1 MIYENQRFTGE
12 RAKFAEK
19 KSVFNNCIFDDGE
32 SPLKESSEIELN
44 GTNFQWKYPLWYC
57 SNVVADN
64 CSFLEMARAGIW
76 YTNDILMKNT
86 LVEAPKIFRKCRHV
100 VLEKVQLMNASE
112 TLWQCSEVMMNDV
125 VAKGDYFAMNSSNIV
140 ANNFSLAGNY
150 GFDSCSNIE
159 INNSKLLT
167 KDAFWNCENVIV
179 RDSYICGEYLGW
191 NSKNLYFENCVIESL
206 QGLCYID
213 GLVLKNCKLL
223 NTNLCFEYC
232 ANIQAEIDGDIV
244 SVKNPISGMIVADK
258 IGEIILESDK
268 INPNQTLITQR
279 K

>member
-112 TLWQCSEVMMNDV
+112 TLWQCSAVMMNDV

>member
-112 TLWQCSEVMMNDV
+112 TLWQCSAVMMNDV
-125 VAKGDYFAMNSSNIV
+125 VAKGDYFAMSSSNIV

-159 INNSKLLT
+159 INNSKLLS

-232 ANIQAEIDGDIV
+232 ANIQAEIDGYIV

>member
-32 SPLKESSEIELN
+32 SPLKESSEIQLN

-112 TLWQCSEVMMNDV
+112 TLWQCSAVMMNDV
-125 VAKGDYFAMNSSNIV
+125 VAKGDYFAMSSSNIV

-159 INNSKLLT
+159 INNSKLLS

>member
-1 MIYENQRFTGE
+1 MIYENQRFTLE

-112 TLWQCSEVMMNDV
+112 TLWQCSAVMMNDV
-125 VAKGDYFAMNSSNIV
+125 VAKGDYFAMSSSNIV

-159 INNSKLLT
+159 INNSKLLS

>member
-112 TLWQCSEVMMNDV
+112 TLWQCSAVMMNDV

-159 INNSKLLT
+159 INNSKLLS

>member
-125 VAKGDYFAMNSSNIV
+125 VAKGDYFAMSSSNIV

-159 INNSKLLT
+159 INNSKLLS

>member
-86 LVEAPKIFRKCRHV
+86 LVEAPKIFRKSRHV

-112 TLWQCSEVMMNDV
+112 TLWQCSAVMMNDV
-125 VAKGDYFAMNSSNIV
+125 VAKGDYFAMSSSNIV

-159 INNSKLLT
+159 INNSKLLS